1 MDIRKDK
8 ALNKAYLDAIIK
20 TSTATLNDSL
30 DQELTKDKLNYTL
43 FQLKGNILEL
53 TQCVKE
59 LTDAVDKLEEAS

>member
-20 TSTATLNDSL
+20 TSTANLNDSL
-30 DQELTKDKLNYTL
+30 DQELTKDKLNYIL
-43 FQLKGNILEL
+43 FQLKGNISEL